1 MTVEQTPI
9 VGKKEMVAIQRII
22 NRGNR
27 AEVIP
32 VKDGVR
38 IIEVIRKE
46 TWRKQDGGL
55 YSGQWNMGRPNNLGD
70 VRE

>member
-46 TWRKQDGGL
+46 TWKKQDSNSYG
-55 YSGQWNMGRPNNLGD
+55 SQWNMGSRKNPGD
-70 VRE
+70 ARE